1 MKKPVDLSV
10 DGPFR
15 FRIDLAY
22 DGTDFFGWAKQ
33 LNLRTVQSEL
43 VEALET
49 IFGET
54 EDDFAMRVAG
64 RTDAGVH
71 AEGQV
76 VHIDLTKA
84 QVKRLGRNTDVEG
97 RLNKLLTRGDIWVKS
112 FEPAA
117 KGFDA
122 RFSAINRRYIFKIA
136 DKASPKSPQLVRYA
150 LYHLRKLDEKKM
162 HDASQALLGLHD
174 FASYCKPRAFGST
187 IRELQKISVK
197 RVNGVIEIE
206 LVADAFAHNMV
217 RSIVGALIK
226 VGDGKATKADLARVL
241 AMKKRTSTGWKVVE
255 PHGLTLMEIGYPPKS
270 KLGAQAERT
279 MRIRTIEDLEDDI

>member
-1 MKKPVDLSV
+1 MEKPVDLSV

-22 DGTDFFGWAKQ
+22 DGTEFYGWAKQ
-33 LNLRTVQSEL
+33 LGLRAVQSDL
-43 VEALET
+43 VEALEV

-54 EDDFAMRVAG
+54 EDDFSMRVAG

-97 RLNKLLTRGDIWVKS
+97 RLNKLLTRGDIWVKR
-112 FEPAA
+112 FEPAPS
-117 KGFDA
+117 GFDA
-122 RFSAINRRYIFKIA
+122 RFSAINRRYIYKIA
-136 DKASPKSPQLVRYA
+136 DKASPKSPQIVRYA

-187 IRELQKISVK
+187 IRHLQKISVK
-197 RVNGVIEIE
+197 RKNGVIEIE
-206 LVADAFAHNMV
+206 LTADAFAHNMV

-226 VGDGKATKADLARVL
+226 VGDGKATKEDLARVL
-241 AMKKRTSTGWKVVE
+241 AMRKRTSTGWKVVE
-255 PHGLTLMEIGYPPKS
+255 PHGLTLMQIGYPADS
-270 KLGAQAERT
+270 KLGAQAEAT
-279 MRIRTIEDLEDDI
+279 MRIRTEQDLEDDI